1 MINEGRLPPSTT
13 EALTEAHG
21 QTELQQDLHMDTY
34 GKCVNPS
41 NEANMDL
48 HHSYQS
54 WLGHLMSQPCRIVT
68 AQFYL
73 HMFNTFSFRALYN
86 LLFMI

>member
-1 MINEGRLPPSTT
+1 MINEGRLSPSTT

-34 GKCVNPS
+34 GKCVKPS

-48 HHSYQS
+48 FHSY
-54 WLGHLMSQPCRIVT
+54 
-68 AQFYL
+68 
-73 HMFNTFSFRALYN
+73 
-86 LLFMI
+86 